1 MQLQEWDFF
10 AVDAE
15 RNVIGTDRWFG
26 RWCEALRR
34 SLAARDAS
42 VTAAMALD
50 EMVRAHGF
58 RSVQQRDVWM
68 PIGHSSTGGGPSFLP
83 LITLQSS

>member
-1 MQLQEWDFF
+1 LQLQEWDFL

-15 RNVIGTDRWFG
+15 KNIIGTDRWFG
-26 RWCEALRR
+26 RWCEALRL

-42 VTAAMALD
+42 VTAAVALD
-50 EMVRAHGF
+50 DMVRTHGF

-68 PIGHSSTGGGPSFLP
+68 PIGPSSAEGGSSFLRF
-83 LITLQSS
+83 ITLQ